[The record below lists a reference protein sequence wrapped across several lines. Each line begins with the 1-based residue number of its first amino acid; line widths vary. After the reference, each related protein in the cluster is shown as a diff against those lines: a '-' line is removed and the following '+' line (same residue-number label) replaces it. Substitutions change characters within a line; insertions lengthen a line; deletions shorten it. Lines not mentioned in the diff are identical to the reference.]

1 MSRFNDTGPRAA
13 ISFVRSFLLASAI
26 LLCSVAA
33 APVQNTGSQNERS
46 RLVQYPIVLTRTSD
60 RAVVQSTSP
69 LDLRHVALHAGSIA
83 NSSEDQQPPTRPGID
98 MNQNLTEKN
107 HQPHCGCPGN
117 PNTSTVQAVY
127 PASAP
132 LSSPVAA
139 YVPSSTAPTQLSTAS
154 SSVAPLHVYPA
165 STEMPEATPEVSV
178 EPEATPESSMEPEV
192 TPESS
197 MEPEVTPESSMEP
210 EVTPESSLEPE
221 MTPESSQ
228 EAKATEL
235 PQMPSRQPVT
245 APVSFLRGES
255 PASLE
260 VNLPPHWNGSFAVSS
275 NSR

>member
-1 MSRFNDTGPRAA
+1 MSLFNDTGPS
-13 ISFVRSFLLASAI
+13 ISFVRSFMLAIAI

-33 APVQNTGSQNERS
+33 APVQNIGSKNEQS

-69 LDLRHVALHAGSIA
+69 LDLRHVALHAGSVA
-83 NSSEDQQPPTRPGID
+83 NSSQDQQPPTRPGIA

-132 LSSPVAA
+132 MSSPVAA

-165 STEMPEATPEVSV
+165 STEMPEPTPEVSV

-197 MEPEVTPESSMEP
+197 VEP

-221 MTPESSQ
+221 VTPESSQ

-260 VNLPPHWNGSFAVSS
+260 VNLPPHWNGSFTVSS